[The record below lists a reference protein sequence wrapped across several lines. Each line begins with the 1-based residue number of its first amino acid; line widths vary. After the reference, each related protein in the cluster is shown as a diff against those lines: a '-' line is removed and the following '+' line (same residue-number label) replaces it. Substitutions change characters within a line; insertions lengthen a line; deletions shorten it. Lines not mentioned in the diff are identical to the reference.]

1 MLAGMTEQPPNRP
14 AVLAGEILLPG
25 ASAETPGAAPTAAAQ
40 AALKAAQVLT
50 SRATAAATLRAYKAD
65 WAHFAAWCAAN
76 GFIPVPAAP
85 ATIGAYLASL
95 AESHAPSTIRR
106 RLSALG
112 KMHRFNDL
120 PWNPGHGDIQ
130 GPLQGLLRSHG
141 RPARQAAA
149 LSLAMLRQLL
159 ATCDQSKRG
168 HRGRALLLFGFAG
181 ALRRHLLT
189 ANSRNSN

>member
-1 MLAGMTEQPPNRP
+1 M
-14 AVLAGEILLPG
+14 
-25 ASAETPGAAPTAAAQ
+25 
-40 AALKAAQVLT
+40 
-50 SRATAAATLRAYKAD
+50 
-65 WAHFAAWCAAN
+65 
-76 GFIPVPAAP
+76 PAAP

-106 RLSALG
+106 RLSAIG

-120 PWNPGHGDIQ
+120 PWNAGHRDIQ
-130 GPLQGLLRSHG
+130 GPLQGLLRTHG

-168 HRGRALLLFGFAG
+168 RRDRALLLFGFAG
-181 ALRRHLLT
+181 ALRRSELT
-189 ANSRNSN
+189 FLRVEESPW